1 VAICFDDTDS
11 AQIRELAA
19 QGADLLVLITNDSW
33 FSNSD
38 EAVQHSWQALVR
50 AAETGLPVVRCGN
63 SGVTG
68 TISRT
73 GRVNWLVGSDGK
85 PLVDAKGTMCE
96 AVEIGR
102 DFGWKSWYVRLGDI
116 PLAVAFI
123 LLILSMIMVKYRNEY
138 EKRRYLSM

>member
-1 VAICFDDTDS
+1 
-11 AQIRELAA
+11 
-19 QGADLLVLITNDSW
+19 
-33 FSNSD
+33 
-38 EAVQHSWQALVR
+38 
-50 AAETGLPVVRCGN
+50 VRCGN

-68 TISRT
+68 TISRP

-116 PLAVAFI
+116 PLMVAFI
-123 LLILSMIMVKYRNEY
+123 LLILSMIMLKYRNEY